1 MLKFQKLNERSVYYC
16 HDTTWPSGHDHIG
29 LFATDPIGHTHG
41 QLHVAH
47 VQEFKEYLN
56 YH

>member
-1 MLKFQKLNERSVYYC
+1 MLKFQKLNEHSVYYC

-29 LFATDPIGHTHG
+29 LLATDPVGHTQG

-47 VQEFKEYLN
+47 VQEFKST
-56 YH
+56 